1 MNYDYWLYIFG
12 DNVVD
17 VISIVNSRFKKKITE
32 NRLIFNNHTESRV
45 NKYHGKDI
53 LWQH

>member
-1 MNYDYWLYIFG
+1 MELH
-12 DNVVD
+12 
-17 VISIVNSRFKKKITE
+17 
-32 NRLIFNNHTESRV
+32 RLIFNNHTDSRV